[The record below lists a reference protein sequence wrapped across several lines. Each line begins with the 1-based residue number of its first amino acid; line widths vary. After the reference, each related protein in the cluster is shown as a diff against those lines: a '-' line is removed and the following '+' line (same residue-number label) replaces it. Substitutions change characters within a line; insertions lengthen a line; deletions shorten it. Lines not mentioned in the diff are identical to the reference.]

1 MSAFSNL
8 KTSEKIQ
15 WVVSFLVPAAIL
27 CLPVSFQFKLFFAI
41 TLWGILTVAFGNMH
55 NLVPALI
62 MPAAFVLT
70 GLAPANVVYGPWA
83 STTIS
88 LAIGSLVM
96 ANCLAECG
104 LLERLSY
111 TMLQKCG
118 GKFTTVCWSI
128 FAVATVLS
136 IFTFGNIA
144 FVIAAL
150 VAGMIKVLGIEKT
163 KEANVLMLGTMYACF
178 TTLWYVYN
186 PTSVPIVAAAAQPVL
201 GEIIQVTWIDF
212 AHASWPVIVFSII
225 LEWVFLKM
233 YGAKK
238 STINLDPKYFKEKLD
253 AMGKVTKRE
262 KWAAVLL
269 VAMFVY
275 ILTSPIHKLDTSF
288 GFILFAAL
296 ALLPGINVARPES
309 LKNVDWSMA
318 FFIAAFLG
326 IGAVA
331 TVLNINQYFVEF
343 AGVVIDKL
351 GTGTTMMFV
360 MALGTLANLLLTPIT
375 ILTTLGAPMAQLA
388 VQYGFDPMTSFFTL
402 IYTEWLIVLPYE
414 SFPTL
419 IWFAFGCMSMK
430 EFFKAS
436 VVRIALF
443 FIFFYVAIMPWWHF
457 IGMW

>member
-1 MSAFSNL
+1 
-8 KTSEKIQ
+8 
-15 WVVSFLVPAAIL
+15 
-27 CLPVSFQFKLFFAI
+27 
-41 TLWGILTVAFGNMH
+41 
-55 NLVPALI
+55 
-62 MPAAFVLT
+62 
-70 GLAPANVVYGPWA
+70 
-83 STTIS
+83 
-88 LAIGSLVM
+88 
-96 ANCLAECG
+96 
-104 LLERLSY
+104 
-111 TMLQKCG
+111 
-118 GKFTTVCWSI
+118 
-128 FAVATVLS
+128 
-136 IFTFGNIA
+136 
-144 FVIAAL
+144 
-150 VAGMIKVLGIEKT
+150 
-163 KEANVLMLGTMYACF
+163 
-178 TTLWYVYN
+178 
-186 PTSVPIVAAAAQPVL
+186 
-201 GEIIQVTWIDF
+201 
-212 AHASWPVIVFSII
+212 
-225 LEWVFLKM
+225 
-233 YGAKK
+233 
-238 STINLDPKYFKEKLD
+238 
-253 AMGKVTKRE
+253 
-262 KWAAVLL
+262 
-269 VAMFVY
+269 
-275 ILTSPIHKLDTSF
+275 
-288 GFILFAAL
+288 
-296 ALLPGINVARPES
+296 
-309 LKNVDWSMA
+309 MA